1 MVRERGRE
9 GAVGERREGEK
20 LCLNDGEGASG
31 GVDELEEIEREGAGC
46 RRNASGHGI
55 CRGCVHRGSNGDVFA
70 G

>member
-1 MVRERGRE
+1 MVEPRCLQRI
-9 GAVGERREGEK
+9 GAR
-20 LCLNDGEGASG
+20 LDDGEGASG